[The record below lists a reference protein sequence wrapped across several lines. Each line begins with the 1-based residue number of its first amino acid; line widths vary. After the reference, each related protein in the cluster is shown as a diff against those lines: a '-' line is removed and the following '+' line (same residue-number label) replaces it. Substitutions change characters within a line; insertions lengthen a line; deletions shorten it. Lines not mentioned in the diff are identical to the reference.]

1 MSNYLYTVSKPFVFK
16 GMSFKAG
23 DSFDPEKV
31 QCPAQRL
38 RTLLSARLLVP
49 GYAGAVEAP
58 KRAKAPAKPKVQKKA
73 PEPNKAPEGEPD
85 ASPDKTEAEK
95 GKSNETSKQPGRRSG
110 RRN

>member
-16 GMSFKAG
+16 GLSFKAG
-23 DSFDPEKV
+23 DSFDPEEV

-49 GYAGAVEAP
+49 GYAGAMEPP
-58 KRAKAPAKPKVQKKA
+58 KGAKTPAKPKAQKKA
-73 PEPNKAPEGEPD
+73 EEPSETPEGEPD
-85 ASPDKTEAEK
+85 TSPNNTEAEK
-95 GKSNETSKQPGRRSG
+95 GKSSETSKQSGRRSG